1 MTEEIK
7 IIDGA
12 YKKDDPHKDIGKQKF
27 RVRKHYTAWVEYEV
41 VANSKEEAEDA
52 VSEHGGIERIEW
64 QDGYHGD
71 EPVEVYANDYNSD
84 IDTDHDYEKYGRE
97 PRVQKVEECVP
108 YEDQN
113 LDTGEYEDNYEDPE
127 WTTDSSRWKN
137 EDEKSSSNINDN
149 VKEKDE
155 IPF

>member
-1 MTEEIK
+1 MSEEIK
-7 IIDGA
+7 IIDGT
-12 YKKDDPHKDIGKQKF
+12 YKKDNPHKDIGKQKF

-41 VANSKEEAEDA
+41 VAKSKEEAEDA

-84 IDTDHDYEKYGRE
+84 IDTDYEYEKYGRE

-108 YEDQN
+108 YEDH
-113 LDTGEYEDNYEDPE
+113 DSDHGYFDNYEDPV
-127 WTTDSSRWKN
+127 WTGDEYRWTQ
-137 EDEKSSSNINDN
+137 
-149 VKEKDE
+149 KEKE
-155 IPF
+155 ERVENSNLSEVPF